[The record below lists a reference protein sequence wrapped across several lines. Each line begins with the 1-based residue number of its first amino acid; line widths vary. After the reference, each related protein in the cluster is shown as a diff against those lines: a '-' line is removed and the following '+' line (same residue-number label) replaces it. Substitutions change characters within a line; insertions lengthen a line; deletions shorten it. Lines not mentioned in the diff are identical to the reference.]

1 MSIVSS
7 RKMAR
12 QGAQPSRSVGHS
24 TLYLWLIGAA
34 LLFVI
39 LLVVVI
45 KFNNPQPAATIAQP
59 DLPAAWIDR
68 TTLGNPDAK
77 VIIEAYEDFLC
88 PNCRVWHNTVQP
100 QLLEEYIKPGKV
112 RLVFH
117 NFPLTKA
124 SPGPQMAALASQCAA
139 DQNAFW
145 PYHDQLFAVQRQGEA
160 AFRFEQLVAYAD
172 QLGLMQS
179 QFTHCLSSFAHQV
192 AVDSA
197 VQSGLDRGVTGTPTF
212 FLNGQAVGNDYAV
225 LKAAIE
231 QQLATGKES

>member
-1 MSIVSS
+1 ML
-7 RKMAR
+7 R
-12 QGAQPSRSVGHS
+12 QGAQPNRSVGHS
-24 TLYLWLIGAA
+24 TLYLWPLGSA

-39 LLVVVI
+39 LLVIVI
-45 KFNNPQPAATIAQP
+45 KRNTAQPAIVTAQP

-68 TTLGNPDAK
+68 TTLGNPKAK
-77 VIIEAYEDFLC
+77 VVIEAYEDFLC
-88 PNCRVWHNTVQP
+88 AHCRVWHNTVQP

-117 NFPLTKA
+117 NFPVTKA

-145 PYHDQLFAVQRQGEA
+145 PYHDQLFAVQQQGES
-160 AFRFEQLVAYAD
+160 AFRFEQMVAYAD
-172 QLGLMQS
+172 HLGLVQT
-179 QFTHCLSSFAHQV
+179 QFTHCLSTFAHQA

-197 VQSGLDRGVTGTPTF
+197 VQSGLARGVTGTPTF
-212 FLNGQAVGNDYAV
+212 FLNGQAVGNDYAT

-231 QQLATGKES
+231 QQLATGKEL